1 MSGTTHRPVRPRAL
15 AAPVVLACVA
25 VLLAAV
31 PSQQAAA
38 GPAAA
43 ASSPRSTPLTIDTT
57 TGTWRGRASGA
68 TRQFLGI
75 RYAKPPTGTRR
86 WTLPRPASDTEKVR
100 AARTAGPSCPQ
111 SADVALASA
120 SATDEDCLFLNV
132 TTPRRAS
139 DEPWPVMVWWHGGG
153 FTSGA
158 GSQYDAR
165 RLAEQGDV
173 AVVTV
178 NYRLGMLGYLGLPG
192 LQGAGNFGLA
202 DQLAAL
208 RWANDNAAAFGG
220 DPDNVTVFGQS
231 AGGTSVCAALTT
243 PGAEKLIDKAI
254 FSSGSC
260 RLAWPKGTLFPGL
273 PASRSLISAR
283 ASNKLGQG
291 VSAGLGCTSADPL
304 PCLRRKPV
312 DELVAT
318 SDAFGNPLAYGTEL
332 LPRDPAKAIERGRVA
347 DVPII
352 SGGNQNEHRSFI
364 GGLLLAQ
371 PDAVTAANYA
381 DLIATSFGDDAPDVA
396 RRYPLADYDSAP
408 LAWSSL
414 VTDVAWACTTT
425 HGARDLAAATRG
437 PGSKV
442 YSYEFADPSAIDVSM
457 VGSSGLTQAGA
468 HATDLPFL
476 FDLGGKN
483 LLETRAQ
490 RRLGRTMVQLWTS
503 FAHTGTPAST
513 RAPRWRPTTATKAPV
528 LQLTS
533 PEVRAVDHR
542 REHQCGFWDSL
553 DLT

>member
-1 MSGTTHRPVRPRAL
+1 MSGTTHRPVRTRAL

-43 ASSPRSTPLTIDTT
+43 ATSPRAAPLTIDTT

-75 RYAKPPTGTRR
+75 RYAKPPTGTHR

-220 DPDNVTVFGQS
+220 DPDNVTVFGES

-243 PGAEKLIDKAI
+243 PGAEKLIDRP
-254 FSSGSC
+254 SSPPA
-260 RLAWPKGTLFPGL
+260 RV
-273 PASRSLISAR
+273 ASRGRRARCSPGCPPRGRSSPAR
-283 ASNKLGQG
+283 ASKRARPGRVRRPRLHERRPAA
-291 VSAGLGCTSADPL
+291 VPA
-304 PCLRRKPV
+304 RKPV
-312 DELVAT
+312 DELVAASARVRQPAGVRHRAAPARPGQGRSSEAASPT
-318 SDAFGNPLAYGTEL
+318 SP
-332 LPRDPAKAIERGRVA
+332 
-347 DVPII
+347 
-352 SGGNQNEHRSFI
+352 
-364 GGLLLAQ
+364 
-371 PDAVTAANYA
+371 
-381 DLIATSFGDDAPDVA
+381 
-396 RRYPLADYDSAP
+396 
-408 LAWSSL
+408 SS
-414 VTDVAWACTTT
+414 
-425 HGARDLAAATRG
+425 AAATRT
-437 PGSKV
+437 ST
-442 YSYEFADPSAIDVSM
+442 APSSAACCWPS
-457 VGSSGLTQAGA
+457 
-468 HATDLPFL
+468 P
-476 FDLGGKN
+476 
-483 LLETRAQ
+483 
-490 RRLGRTMVQLWTS
+490 
-503 FAHTGTPAST
+503 TP
-513 RAPRWRPTTATKAPV
+513 
-528 LQLTS
+528 
-533 PEVRAVDHR
+533 
-542 REHQCGFWDSL
+542 
-553 DLT
+553 